1 MRSLSWV
8 AGCVVTV
15 AVTALAGTAVSLELA
30 ALTGLVWGV
39 VAWTN
44 AGYPETRSL
53 TYEGLAGRDR
63 WLAAASL
70 GLAAAAFAGPA
81 RRRGSDGDRAVRGTA
96 GHHCRP
102 PASGRAAGS
111 ADL

>member
-8 AGCVVTV
+8 AGCVATV

-70 GLAAAAFAGPA
+70 GLAAAAFATVRLVAEGATATVLYAELLGITVGLLQVGALLEA
-81 RRRGSDGDRAVRGTA
+81 RT
-96 GHHCRP
+96 
-102 PASGRAAGS
+102 
-111 ADL
+111 